1 MPKSFLD
8 ILKEKIIVF
17 DGATGTHLQS
27 QNLTADDF
35 GGERFNGCNEY
46 LVVTKPSAVENV
58 HRDYLEAGCDVIETN
73 SFGGTSIVLAEYGLG
88 DSAYDFNFKAA
99 TIARNVALG
108 YSQKG
113 HPRFVAGSMGPTTK
127 LPSLGHISFKQMAD
141 SYRVQAQALVEG
153 GVDLLS
159 VETCQD
165 VLQIKAAL
173 HGIFESFRA
182 SGKRVPLVVSVT
194 IETMGTMLL
203 GTEISAALAAIEP
216 FDVDVV
222 GMNCATGPKEMS
234 DHVRVLSASS
244 PKPIFVMPN
253 AGLPENIGGK
263 AHYHLSP
270 PELSKYLSHFVKD
283 LGVQVVGGCCGTT
296 QEHIRQLVEA
306 VGSLSPVS
314 RKVEFVPGA
323 SSLYQAVPFQTD
335 PPPILIGERTN
346 ANGSKQFRELLV
358 KEDWEGMVAMGRD
371 QVREQAHMLDVCVA
385 YAGRNEA
392 ADMRELI
399 TRFNTQISIP
409 LVVDTTEPPVI
420 EEALQRIGGKAI
432 VNSINLEDGEERLA
446 KVVRLCK
453 QYGAAV
459 IALTIDE
466 SGMAKTAQA
475 KIAVARKIYELA
487 VGKYGMKPHDLIFDM
502 LTFTLGS
509 GEEEFRRSGLET
521 LEGIRLVKREFP
533 GVHTSLGVSNVSFG
547 LSPALRHALNSVF
560 LHFAVEAGLDMAIVH
575 ASKIMPLFK
584 IDERGREL
592 CRQLIY
598 DERKF
603 EGEGVDRRCVYDPL
617 TELMA
622 YYAGQK
628 TGDKV
633 KTETRGGTIEE
644 RLKNRIIDGN
654 KVGLQPDLDE
664 ALKRIPALDI
674 INTVLLDGMKVVGEL
689 FGSGQMQLPFVLQS
703 AEVMKAAVSYLEPFM
718 DRKEGSQKGTLV
730 IATVKGDVHDIGKN
744 LVDIILT
751 NNGYKVVNLGIR
763 CPIETMLQA
772 AHEHNADAIGM
783 SGLLVKS
790 TLVMKE
796 NLEVMNERNLKT
808 PVILGGAALTKRYVD
823 GDLRPLYK
831 GNVYYANDAF
841 DGLRYMEDIR
851 SGRAETQPRE
861 KRAAADPE
869 SLTGAEAKIALTLE
883 VQSTESSTEAEEGR
897 ASATRSKVKSDVLI
911 PKPPFWGT
919 QIVQD
924 LPLEEVFQY
933 INETALIRGQWR
945 IVRGSMNEAEYQRI
959 LEEQVLPD
967 YKSLQEKVKREQLL
981 IPQLVYGYFP
991 CQSDGN
997 ELIIYHPPAVDSR
1010 FEIRNLKSS
1019 ELLRFTFPRQ
1029 TDDRHLCIADYFAS
1043 VDSGRMDVL
1052 ACHVVTVGQRASEY
1066 SKKLYDANS
1075 YKDYLYF
1082 HGLSVES
1089 AEALAELWHKRI
1101 REDLGIAG
1109 KDAPQIKRLFS
1120 QGYQGSRF
1128 SFGYPACPRLE
1139 DQVKLFELL
1148 KPERIGVYLTEEFQ
1162 MEPEQST
1169 SAIIVH
1175 HPEARY
1181 FTIK

>member
-1 MPKSFLD
+1 MLKSFLD

-17 DGATGTHLQS
+17 DGATGTHLQG
-27 QNLTADDF
+27 QTLTADDF

-58 HRDYLEAGCDVIETN
+58 HRDYLEAGCDVVETN
-73 SFGGTSIVLAEYGLG
+73 SFGGTSIVLSEYGLS
-88 DSAYDFNFKAA
+88 DSTYDLNFRAA
-99 TIARNVALG
+99 SIARNVAHG
-108 YSQKG
+108 FSQNG
-113 HPRFVAGSMGPTTK
+113 HQRFVAGSMGPTTK
-127 LPSLGHISFKQMAD
+127 LPSLGHISFKEMA
-141 SYRVQAQALVEG
+141 SCYEVQARALIEG

-159 VETCQD
+159 IETCQD
-165 VLQIKAAL
+165 GLQIKAAL
-173 HGIFESFRA
+173 YGVHDAFR
-182 SGKRVPLVVSVT
+182 STGKRLPVVVSVT

-203 GTEISAALAAIEP
+203 GTEIAAALVAIEP
-216 FDVDVV
+216 FDVDII

-234 DHVRVLSASS
+234 DHVRVLSSSS

-283 LGVQVVGGCCGTT
+283 LGVQIVGGCCGTT
-296 QEHIRQLVEA
+296 EEHIRQLVQT
-306 VGSLSPVS
+306 VGNLAPTP
-314 RKVEFVPGA
+314 RQFDFVPGA
-323 SSLYQAVPFQTD
+323 SSLYQTSPFQTT

-346 ANGSKQFRELLV
+346 ANGSKQFRELLL
-358 KEDWEGMVAMGRD
+358 KEDWEGMVGMGRD

-385 YAGRNEA
+385 YAGRNET
-392 ADMRELI
+392 ADMSELI
-399 TRFNTQISIP
+399 ERFNTQISIP
-409 LVVDTTEPPVI
+409 LVLDSTEPPVI
-420 EEALQRIGGKAI
+420 EAALQRIGGKAI

-446 KVVRLCK
+446 KVVGLCK
-453 QYGAAV
+453 RYGAAV

-466 SGMAKTAQA
+466 SGMAKTAQI
-475 KIAVARKIYELA
+475 KLAVARKIHELA
-487 VGKYGMKPHDLIFDM
+487 VGKYGMKPHDLIFDL

-521 LEGIRLVKREFP
+521 LEGIRLVKKEFP
-533 GVHTSLGVSNVSFG
+533 GVHTSLGVSNASFG

-592 CRQLIY
+592 CRQLIF

-603 EGEGVDRRCVYDPL
+603 EGEGEDRRCVYDPL

-628 TGDKV
+628 TGEKA
-633 KTETRGGTIEE
+633 KTEVRGGTIEE
-644 RLKNRIIDGN
+644 QLKNRIIDGN
-654 KVGLQPDLDE
+654 KVGLHADLDE
-664 ALKRIPALDI
+664 ARKIIPPLDI

-703 AEVMKAAVSYLEPFM
+703 AEVMKSAVAHLEPFL
-718 DRKEGSQKGTLV
+718 DKKEGSQKGTLV

-751 NNGYKVVNLGIR
+751 NNGYRVINLGIR
-763 CPIETMLQA
+763 CPIENMLHA
-772 AHEHNADAIGM
+772 AHEHHADAIGM

-808 PVILGGAALTKRYVD
+808 PVILGGAALTRRYVD
-823 GDLRPLYK
+823 GDIRPLYK
-831 GNVYYANDAF
+831 GTVYYANDAF
-841 DGLRYMEDIR
+841 DGLRFMEDIL
-851 SGRAETQPRE
+851 SGKKETPAQE
-861 KRAAADPE
+861 KKIAVDE
-869 SLTGAEAKIALTLE
+869 DLLTGAEAKIALALE
-883 VQSTESSTEAEEGR
+883 NPVLEASTQPAG
-897 ASATRSKVKSDVLI
+897 AALRSKVDSGVPI
-911 PKPPFWGT
+911 PTPPFWGSR
-919 QIVQD
+919 VVKD
-924 LPLEEVFQY
+924 LDLDEVFKY
-933 INETALIRGQWR
+933 VNETALIRGQWR
-945 IVRGSMNEAEYQRI
+945 FVRGSMNDEEYQRL
-959 LEEQVLPD
+959 LEQQVLPD
-967 YKSLQEKVKREQLL
+967 YRALQEKVKGEHLL
-981 IPQLVYGYFP
+981 IPQIVYGYFP
-991 CQSDGN
+991 CQSAGN
-997 ELIIYHPPAVDSR
+997 DLIVYHPTSEKPDTSR
-1010 FEIRNLKSS
+1010 FTIRTPQL
-1019 ELLRFTFPRQ
+1019 EEWLRFSFPRQ
-1029 TDDRHLCIADYFAS
+1029 PDDRHLCLADYFAS
-1043 VDSGRMDVL
+1043 VESGKMDVL
-1052 ACHVVTVGQRASEY
+1052 ACHLVTVGQQASEY
-1066 SKKLYDANS
+1066 SKRLYDANS

-1101 REDLGIAG
+1101 REELGIAG
-1109 KDAPQIKRLFS
+1109 KDSPLIKKLFS

-1139 DQVKLFELL
+1139 DQAKLFELL
-1148 KPERIGVYLTEEFQ
+1148 KPERIGVYLTEEYQ

-1169 SAIIVH
+1169 SAIVIH